1 MAKRRQLADAVDRQ
15 VETMAQAR
23 LRDGAGVAAAMR
35 RSVLGAFRAGRSSEI
50 IIAEAAPKL
59 ANVLTDVMIATHL
72 RARLHVWTMA
82 QAVMKRRQQQ
92 RRALDRI
99 DTAIG
104 FLQTRLQLTATEITQ
119 LRATYGPTALE
130 VAKGFSETVNR
141 RIGAEIAQS
150 MAQGEHVKT
159 GVKRLRGAFDSMGV
173 AEQATPAELAKVKPH
188 VLEAIFRT
196 NTQLAWSAGQYNAD
210 QDPAIDEILWGYE
223 YVTVGDNRV
232 RRSHAAMD
240 GIKLPKHHPFWEE
253 NRPPNGWNCRC
264 KMVEV
269 FDTDDHDIA
278 QPQAQEIDGVMVEPQ
293 ADEGFR
299 FNPGRLHQD
308 QIAVKARS
316 VGASL
321 NGLRGRDRTLH
332 ALALLGG
339 EATQR
344 AICDLTGR
352 SPSTVSGHVCEL
364 AEAGLVEHDP
374 AAWGVVLTADGR
386 LQAAGVSGQ
395 AP

>member
-1 MAKRRQLADAVDRQ
+1 MPKRRQLAEAVDRQ
-15 VETMAQAR
+15 VESMAQAR

-50 IIAEAAPKL
+50 IIAEAASKL

-82 QAVMKRRQQQ
+82 QAVMKRR
-92 RRALDRI
+92 RALDRI

-119 LRATYGPTALE
+119 LRTTYGPTALE
-130 VAKGFSETVNR
+130 VAKGFSDTVNR

-173 AEQATPAELAKVKPH
+173 AEQATPAELAKVKPYL
-188 VLEAIFRT
+188 LETLYRT
-196 NTQLAWSAGQYNAD
+196 NTRLAWSAGQWNAD
-210 QDPAIDEILWGYE
+210 QDPAIDEILWGYG
-223 YVTVGDNRV
+223 YVTVGDGRV
-232 RRSHAAMD
+232 RPSHAAMD
-240 GIKLPKHHPFWEE
+240 GTKLPKHHPFWEE
-253 NRPPNGWNCRC
+253 NWPPNDWGCRC
-264 KMVEV
+264 SVVEIW
-269 FDTDDHDIA
+269 DTDEHDIVL
-278 QPQAQEIDGVMVEPQ
+278 PEAQEIDGVMVEPE
-293 ADEGFR
+293 AAEGFR

-308 QIAVKARS
+308 QIAVKARAL
-316 VGASL
+316 GASL

-332 ALALLGG
+332 VLALLGG
-339 EATQR
+339 NATQR
-344 AICDLTGR
+344 AICELSGR
-352 SPSTVSGHVCEL
+352 DKSAVSRHVCAL

-374 AAWGVVLTADGR
+374 AEWGVSLTADGR
-386 LQAAGVSGQ
+386 LQAARISGQ